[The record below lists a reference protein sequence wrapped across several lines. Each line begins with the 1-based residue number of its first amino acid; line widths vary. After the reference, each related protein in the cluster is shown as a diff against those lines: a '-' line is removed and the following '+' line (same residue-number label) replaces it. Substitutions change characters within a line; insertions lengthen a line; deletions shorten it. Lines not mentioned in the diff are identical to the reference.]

1 MKNAITQRGGDHD
14 AGEHGAQKQG
24 PTDTQ
29 QNQAATVA
37 EKLESLSHLAKE
49 AFERSF
55 GGHDVGVQF
64 RGAGHDVASAA
75 HREIAEEGDPVRREI
90 DEQNAAQADV
100 VIDEPD
106 NRAGNQPASLDAGQQ
121 KGVGIDEFFPRSQ
134 LLDEGGDGRPEHP
147 ETRRHQHVHQVE
159 FPDFHFAGIGQQGH
173 DHDDQGAR
181 GIEDHDQA
189 AAIFA
194 VDEDAGEGE
203 HQHGGD
209 RLQNGEGAESGCGVR
224 GLQNVPGDGGRVHAA
239 AQHGDQIGAE
249 DETQRPLL
257 QNGTHTLL
265 YTKNVPVE
273 CPSRV

>member
-1 MKNAITQRGGDHD
+1 M
-14 AGEHGAQKQG
+14 
-24 PTDTQ
+24 
-29 QNQAATVA
+29 
-37 EKLESLSHLAKE
+37 
-49 AFERSF
+49 
-55 GGHDVGVQF
+55 
-64 RGAGHDVASAA
+64 ASAA
-75 HREIAEEGDPVRREI
+75 HREIAEEGDPVGREI

-100 VIDEPD
+100 VIDESD
-106 NRAGNQPASLDAGQQ
+106 DRAGNQPASLDAGQQ
-121 KGVGIDEFFPRSQ
+121 KSVGIDEFFPGSQ

-209 RLQNGEGAESGCGVR
+209 RLQNGEGAEGDFGVR

-265 YTKNVPVE
+265 LYEKCAPVE
-273 CPSRV
+273 CASRVFASGFDRGEWAAAQGETSTALSGVCRKPPPAPGSVNEVMAPASKVGLRAAWIGVGFTVRIVGGGLA